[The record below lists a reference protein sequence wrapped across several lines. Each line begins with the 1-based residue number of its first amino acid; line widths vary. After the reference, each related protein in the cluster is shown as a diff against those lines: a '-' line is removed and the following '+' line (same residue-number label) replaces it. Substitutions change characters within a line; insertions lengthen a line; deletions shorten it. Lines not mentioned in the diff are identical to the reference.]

1 MQPQQLEKAELF
13 VANTLILKKPFKWQ
27 HPIMRRLA
35 ALLYVVENKS
45 IDPEAIQQSNDLMKQ
60 HTKRFSAFRGPSSF
74 HIAAMLSLTTDQL
87 TRLQHTIQVHDL
99 MKEIK
104 FRNSDYLVMAAY
116 QIAAQVPPDQ
126 FQHTVERAKSFYDRM
141 KEEHP
146 FLTGHDDYIFTVML
160 AFSDLEVDTAI
171 AHMEQFY
178 RELKPNFSAKNSVQT
193 LTHILVIGDGG
204 PEVSERLL
212 ALSEA
217 FRSRNLRMDK
227 TYTLPSLALFA
238 LLPAEIDLLVDQVVE
253 TYDWLRIQ
261 EGFGA
266 WSINKQELLL
276 FSSALTALQHVER
289 LQNEILTSSMSTTI
303 TNIIAAQQAAM
314 NAAVAGAAAA
324 AATSSTQS

>member
-1 MQPQQLEKAELF
+1 MQPKLLEKAELF
-13 VANTLILKKPFKWQ
+13 VSNTLMLKKPFKWQ
-27 HPIMRRLA
+27 NPIMRRLA

-60 HTKRFSAFRGPSSF
+60 QTQRFSAFRGPSSF
-74 HIAAMLSLTTDQL
+74 HFAAMLSLTTDQL
-87 TRLQHTIQVHDL
+87 KRLQHTIQVHDL

-126 FQHTVERAKSFYDRM
+126 FQHTVARAKAFYDRM
-141 KEEHP
+141 KKEHP
-146 FLTGHDDYIFTVML
+146 FLTGHDDYIFTAML
-160 AFSDLEVDTAI
+160 ALSDLEVDTAI
-171 AHMEQFY
+171 AHMEQLY
-178 RELKPNFSAKNSVQT
+178 RELKPHFSAKNSVQT

-204 PEVSERLL
+204 SQVSERLP

-238 LLPAEIDLLVDQVVE
+238 LLPAEIDLLVDQVIE
-253 TYDWLRIQ
+253 TYDWLRTQ
-261 EGFGA
+261 NGFGA

-276 FSSALTALQHVER
+276 FSSALTALQHVES

-303 TNIIAAQQAAM
+303 TNIIVAQQAAM
-314 NAAVAGAAAA
+314 SAAAAAA
-324 AATSSTQS
+324 AATAASSAQS